1 VVPVTVDFGV
11 ILFVLALVSKCMPV
25 LTECK
30 HLPCRR
36 NRCLLWPNELHLP
49 ANGGDSFRQGCRAFG
64 HEGPHLGTL
73 SDPSHGRRLLHR
85 AWEDELA
92 RVVRC
97 VAASLLLLLPGMWVK
112 LTHHSFCNPRG
123 L

>member
-1 VVPVTVDFGV
+1 MVPVSVDFGV

-30 HLPCRR
+30 HLPRRR
-36 NRCLLWPNELHLP
+36 NRCLLRPNELHLP
-49 ANGGDSFRQGCRAFG
+49 ANRGYSFRQDCRAFG

-85 AWEDELA
+85 VREDELA

-97 VAASLLLLLPGMWVK
+97 AAASLLLLLPGTWVK
-112 LTHHSFCNPRG
+112 LTQSIF